1 MFCLNKQKKE
11 CETFAD
17 LIPEFIVISIEIIIF
32 AILIIAMNW
41 VKISLRKS
49 NSFKFLLKTKSNVH
63 YLYSLLSMM
72 SNARAFGA
80 RWRARAPSTSILPS
94 LSTCSST

>member
-1 MFCLNKQKKE
+1 MLSKHTFIKSLYESLVFMFCLNKQKKE

-63 YLYSLLSMM
+63 YLYSLLFFI
-72 SNARAFGA
+72 NRRYHYG
-80 RWRARAPSTSILPS
+80 
-94 LSTCSST
+94 